1 MNTIRLGKIG
11 GIPVYLDAS
20 WFLIFILLSWMLAT
34 SSYPSMFSGWP
45 PALYWLMG
53 ALTALGLFLSVLLH
67 ELGHSLVAFHYKV
80 PVHGITL
87 FLFGGVARLG
97 GEPPHPRA
105 EFLIAIGGPLV
116 SLALGFFFL
125 RLRPLTEFNE
135 PLLGLVSHLGYI
147 NLSLLVFNLIPGYPL
162 DGGRVLRALLW
173 VFTRN
178 LGRATVYAAQAG
190 RLIAI
195 LFIGYGLWR
204 ALSTQSGS
212 GLWTAL
218 IGWFL
223 YSMATRTV
231 MAARNSNN

>member
-1 MNTIRLGKIG
+1 MNTIRLGRIG
-11 GIPVYLDAS
+11 GIPVDLDAS

-34 SSYPSMFSGWP
+34 SSYPAMFTGWP
-45 PALYWLMG
+45 APLYWLMG
-53 ALTALGLFLSVLLH
+53 AVTALGLFLSVLLH

-97 GEPPHPRA
+97 GEPPHPLA

-116 SLALGFFFL
+116 SLALGLLFL
-125 RLRPLTEFNE
+125 GIQPLTESSE
-135 PLLGLVSHLGYI
+135 PLQGLISHLGYI

-190 RLIAI
+190 RVTAA

-204 ALSTQSGS
+204 LLSGHN
-212 GLWTAL
+212 GGAWTML

-223 YSMATRTV
+223 YSIATRTV
-231 MAARNSNN
+231 MAARVDK